1 MDETCQNSVYYI
13 RYKDIVLQKATEW
26 REKNEGKIK
35 EYQKNRYKNLSH
47 KEKSKLVEK
56 RKEWF
61 NKQTKEKEDEMKRK
75 ARKYVKNRYHNHI
88 VVFVN

>member
-1 MDETCQNSVYYI
+1 MYCKEVKN
-13 RYKDIVLQKATEW
+13 TEK
-26 REKNEGKIK
+26 RIKKKK

-61 NKQTKEKEDEMKRK
+61 NKQTKEKQDEMKRK
-75 ARKYVKNRYHNHI
+75 AREYAKNRYHNHI
-88 VVFVN
+88 VIAVN